1 MNEKQLA
8 KWLMDLAAC
17 NEYLPQK
24 AAITRYLRILI
35 RWRLDPDQWEA
46 LANRAVIRLTRKFPM
61 PGDLHEIALEL
72 MQEAE
77 LRTNSEHLDRVRA
90 EREKRGDAGAP

>member
-8 KWLMDLAAC
+8 RWLMDLAAC
-17 NEYLPQK
+17 YDYVPQK
-24 AAITRYLRILI
+24 AAIARYLRILM
-35 RWRLDPDQWEA
+35 RWRLNQDQWEE
-46 LANRAVIRLTRKFPM
+46 LADRAVIRLTRKFPM

-77 LRTNSEHLDRVRA
+77 LRANSAHLDRMRA
-90 EREKRGDAGAP
+90 EWEKRSDAYTP